1 MKIEMSFGLTMGEE
15 SSDNRLDCCS
25 CCCCAR
31 MCIYVCGACPDF
43 CPHTCTGI
51 CTCTYLAGNETLCL
65 PRITNG
71 TLIWQA
77 VKRLSTFNMQ
87 LDFFSFPRPHS
98 SLFSLTTIRLF
109 VWLKAM
115 WNIKP
120 PNLLL
125 CWLWGTGLNMST
137 AGCYERWVMDVSSLY
152 LLRKPN
158 YFVCCS
164 AKWVAAIL
172 VYDACPCLWINKC
185 VCVFLSAQQRVNKAH
200 GWFTV
205 RLEDWRPW

>member
-25 CCCCAR
+25 CCCCCAR

-87 LDFFSFPRPHS
+87 LDFFFFSKATQLSLQPHNHQITRVTES
-98 SLFSLTTIRLF
+98 HVKYQT
-109 VWLKAM
+109 
-115 WNIKP
+115 

-125 CWLWGTGLNMST
+125 CWLWGPRLNMST
-137 AGCYERWVMDVSSLY
+137 AGVLWKVSNGCLEPLSFKETKLFCVLQCQMSSCHPCIWRLPVSL
-152 LLRKPN
+152 
-158 YFVCCS
+158 
-164 AKWVAAIL
+164 
-172 VYDACPCLWINKC
+172 NK
-185 VCVFLSAQQRVNKAH
+185 
-200 GWFTV
+200 
-205 RLEDWRPW
+205 

>member
-25 CCCCAR
+25 CCCCCAS
-31 MCIYVCGACPDF
+31 VCGACPDF

-65 PRITNG
+65 LRITNG

-87 LDFFSFPRPHS
+87 LDFFFFPKATQLSLQPHNHQIIRVTES
-98 SLFSLTTIRLF
+98 HVKYQTPDLLF
-109 VWLKAM
+109 
-115 WNIKP
+115 
-120 PNLLL
+120 
-125 CWLWGTGLNMST
+125 CWLWGPRLNMST

-152 LLRKPN
+152 LLKKPN